1 MNFNLSLNVGTA
13 ALGCP
18 WVVRPKDVLHRS
30 NAMHKPELAIIE
42 TPVAL
47 GSQAVPPSTPNR
59 SAPGGKDA
67 SLYQFFAPGGLLA
80 RTHPAY
86 EFRRGQL
93 QMAQAIEQ
101 ALEEKRHLIVEAGT
115 GTGKTL
121 AYLMPVIHSGKRVI
135 ISTGTKNLQE
145 QLFYKDVPFL
155 EQALFGDHVG
165 TDLRQ
170 APGKLSAAGQGP
182 GRLSVC
188 YMKGRNN
195 YLCRKKLYDL
205 TDQPVLS
212 GLQEIEQYRAVAA
225 WEKTT
230 ATGDRAELAELPEAS
245 ALWHKLD
252 ARSDACIGQK
262 CSEWERCFITEM
274 RRRGMESDII
284 IVNHHLFFADLAIK
298 LQAEGA
304 PDAGILPDAAAVIF
318 DEAHELED
326 VAGNY
331 FGISVSNLRVED
343 LARDVEA
350 SLQHN
355 RMLSAS
361 FSGALGSLRE
371 RSQFFF
377 SLLPPGE
384 GRFAFESRREF
395 LEENG
400 DEFLALN
407 QALTRLAGEL
417 EGLPQKPEE
426 IFNFVRRAQE
436 LQVQLSFAMES
447 DDRNTVFWIERRGGR
462 GRTNSPQRHR
472 DTEKTTE
479 GPQGRQ
485 NVFLQA
491 TPIDVGPILRECL
504 WSKLE
509 CAVLTSATLAVG
521 GGFEYIRQRLG
532 LEHARE
538 SVLPSH
544 FDYENQALFYVP
556 PDLPDARTPQFT
568 ALAAARIRQL
578 LEITRGRAFVLFTS
592 YAQMNDIYQR
602 LLGELEFPM
611 LRQGDAPKSALLEE
625 FRLTPNAVLFATSSF
640 WQGVDVQGEQLSCVI
655 IDRLPFAVPSDPV
668 VAARVKAIDA
678 DGGNAFFQYQVP
690 AAVITLKQGFG
701 RLIRSLH
708 DRGLLVLLDNR
719 ILKKQYGRVFIES
732 LPNYKRTTDMRVVE
746 EFFGA

>member
-1 MNFNLSLNVGTA
+1 M
-13 ALGCP
+13 P
-18 WVVRPKDVLHRS
+18 EVRSSYYRDS
-30 NAMHKPELAIIE
+30 
-42 TPVAL
+42 VA
-47 GSQAVPPSTPNR
+47 SPPPTRP
-59 SAPGGKDA
+59 APSGKDA
-67 SLYQFFAPGGLLA
+67 SLYQFFAPGGVLS

-93 QMAQAIEQ
+93 QMAQAVEQ

-121 AYLMPVIHSGKRVI
+121 AYLLPVIRSGKRVI

-155 EQALFGDHVG
+155 EQALYGGLPPSGFRV
-165 TDLRQ
+165 
-170 APGKLSAAGQGP
+170 
-182 GRLSVC
+182 SVC

-212 GLQEIEQYRAVAA
+212 GLDEIEQYRAMAA

-230 ATGDRAELAELPEAS
+230 QTGDRAELAELPEAS
-245 ALWHKLD
+245 VLWHKLD
-252 ARSDACIGQK
+252 ARADACLGQK
-262 CSEWERCFITEM
+262 CSQWERCFITEM
-274 RRRGMESDII
+274 RRKAMESNII

-304 PDAGILPDAAAVIF
+304 ADAGILPEATAVIF
-318 DEAHELED
+318 DEAHEIED
-326 VAGNY
+326 VSGNY

-355 RMLSAS
+355 RMFSAAL
-361 FSGALGSLRE
+361 SGALGSLRE

-377 SLLPPGE
+377 SLLPAGE
-384 GRFAFESRREF
+384 GRFSFETRREF

-436 LQVQLSFAMES
+436 IQVQLGFALES
-447 DDRNTVFWIERRGGR
+447 DDTNTVFWIERRR
-462 GRTNSPQRHR
+462 GRANSPQR
-472 DTEKTTE
+472 EKNRE
-479 GPQGRQ
+479 NSPGSRAGAHESGRQ

-532 LEHARE
+532 MEHARE

-544 FDYENQALFYVP
+544 FDYESQALFYVP
-556 PDLPDARTPQFT
+556 PDLPDPRTRQFAVT
-568 ALAAARIRQL
+568 AAERIRRL

-602 LLGELEFPM
+602 LLGVIEFPM

-719 ILKKQYGRVFIES
+719 ILKKQYGRVFVES
-732 LPNYKRTTDMRVVE
+732 LPNYKRTTEMRVVE
-746 EFFGA
+746 EFFGVGSAQ

>member
-1 MNFNLSLNVGTA
+1 MF
-13 ALGCP
+13 
-18 WVVRPKDVLHRS
+18 
-30 NAMHKPELAIIE
+30 IIE

-47 GSQAVPPSTPNR
+47 GSQPVSPSTPSR
-59 SAPGGKDA
+59 SAPGGNKA
-67 SLYQFFAPGGLLA
+67 SLHQFFAPGGVLA

-93 QMAQAIEQ
+93 QMAQAVEQ

-121 AYLMPVIHSGKRVI
+121 AYLMPVIRSGKRVI

-145 QLFYKDVPFL
+145 QLFYKDIPFL
-155 EQALFGDHVG
+155 EQALFGATG
-165 TDLRQ
+165 
-170 APGKLSAAGQGP
+170 GKTETSR
-182 GRLSVC
+182 RLSVC

-212 GLQEIEQYRAVAA
+212 GLEEIEQYRAIAA

-230 ATGDRAELAELPEAS
+230 GTGDRAELAELPETS
-245 ALWHKLD
+245 ALWHKID
-252 ARSDACIGQK
+252 ARSEACIGQK

-343 LARDVEA
+343 LARDVEV

-361 FSGALGSLRE
+361 LSGALGSLRE

-417 EGLPQKPEE
+417 EALPQKPEE

-436 LQVQLSFAMES
+436 IQVQLGFAMES

-462 GRTNSPQRHR
+462 GSAR
-472 DTEKTTE
+472 E
-479 GPQGRQ
+479 GHGFSRAERQHPGKGASAPGGNARGRQ

-521 GGFEYIRQRLG
+521 GEFEYIRQRLG

-568 ALAAARIRQL
+568 AKAAERIRQL
-578 LEITRGRAFVLFTS
+578 LAITRGRAFVLFTS

-732 LPNYKRTTDMRVVE
+732 LPNYKKTTEMRVVE
-746 EFFGA
+746 EFFGVGE

>member
-1 MNFNLSLNVGTA
+1 
-13 ALGCP
+13 
-18 WVVRPKDVLHRS
+18 
-30 NAMHKPELAIIE
+30 
-42 TPVAL
+42 
-47 GSQAVPPSTPNR
+47 
-59 SAPGGKDA
+59 
-67 SLYQFFAPGGLLA
+67 
-80 RTHPAY
+80 
-86 EFRRGQL
+86 
-93 QMAQAIEQ
+93 MAQAVEQ
-101 ALEEKRHLIVEAGT
+101 ALEERRHLIVEAGT

-121 AYLMPVIHSGKRVI
+121 AYLMPVIRSGKRVI

-155 EQALFGDHVG
+155 EKAVFGDSGSH
-165 TDLRQ
+165 
-170 APGKLSAAGQGP
+170 
-182 GRLSVC
+182 LSVC

-212 GLQEIEQYRAVAA
+212 GLEEIEQYRAIAA
-225 WEKTT
+225 WEKNT

-245 ALWHKLD
+245 ALWYKLD
-252 ARSDACIGQK
+252 ARADACIGQK
-262 CSEWERCFITEM
+262 CSQWERCFITEM
-274 RRRGMESDII
+274 RRRAMESDII

-304 PDAGILPDAAAVIF
+304 PDAGILPEAGAVIF

-331 FGISVSNLRVED
+331 FGITVSNLRIED
-343 LARDVEA
+343 LARDVENA
-350 SLQHN
+350 LQHHHI
-355 RMLSAS
+355 LSAS
-361 FSGALGSLRE
+361 LSGALGNLRE

-377 SLLPPGE
+377 SVLPPGD
-384 GRFAFESRREF
+384 GRFAFETRREF

-400 DEFLALN
+400 DEFVALN
-407 QALTRLAGEL
+407 QALTRIGGEL
-417 EGLPQKPEE
+417 EGLAQKPEE

-436 LQVQLSFAMES
+436 VQVQLNFAMES
-447 DDRNTVFWIERRGGR
+447 EDKNTVFWIERRGKSFASQKHR
-462 GRTNSPQRHR
+462 G
-472 DTEKTTE
+472 TEKQKDTFS
-479 GPQGRQ
+479 GGRQ
-485 NVFLQA
+485 NVFVQA
-491 TPIDVGPILRECL
+491 TPIHVGPILRECL
-504 WSKLE
+504 WSNLE
-509 CAVLTSATLAVG
+509 TAVLTSATLAVG
-521 GGFEYIRQRLG
+521 GGFDYIRQRLG

-544 FDYENQALFYVP
+544 FDYQSQSVLYVP
-556 PDLPDARTPQFT
+556 PDLPDPRTPQFT
-568 ALAAARIRQL
+568 SKAAGLIRKL

-592 YAQMNDIYQR
+592 YAQMNDTYQR
-602 LLGELEFPM
+602 LLGEVEFPL

-640 WQGVDVQGEQLSCVI
+640 WQGVDVQGEQLSCLI

-690 AAVITLKQGFG
+690 SAVITLKQGFG

-732 LPNYKRTTDMRVVE
+732 LPDYKRTTDIRVVE
-746 EFFGA
+746 EFFGVAPQS

>member
-1 MNFNLSLNVGTA
+1 V
-13 ALGCP
+13 
-18 WVVRPKDVLHRS
+18 
-30 NAMHKPELAIIE
+30 
-42 TPVAL
+42 
-47 GSQAVPPSTPNR
+47 
-59 SAPGGKDA
+59 
-67 SLYQFFAPGGLLA
+67 LA

-93 QMAQAIEQ
+93 QMAQAVEQ

-121 AYLMPVIHSGKRVI
+121 AYLLPVIRSGKRVI

-145 QLFYKDVPFL
+145 QLFYKDIPFL
-155 EQALFGDHVG
+155 EQALFGES
-165 TDLRQ
+165 
-170 APGKLSAAGQGP
+170 SAGS
-182 GRLSVC
+182 RLSVC

-212 GLQEIEQYRAVAA
+212 GLEEIEQYRAISA

-252 ARSDACIGQK
+252 ARADACIGQK
-262 CSEWERCFITEM
+262 CSEWERCFVTEM

-304 PDAGILPDAAAVIF
+304 PDAGILPEAAAVIF

-343 LARDVEA
+343 LARDVET

-361 FSGALGSLRE
+361 LSGALGSLRE
-371 RSQFFF
+371 KSQFFF

-384 GRFAFESRREF
+384 GRFAFETRREF

-407 QALTRLAGEL
+407 QSLTRLSGEL
-417 EGLPQKPEE
+417 EALPQKPEE
-426 IFNFVRRAQE
+426 VFNFVRRAQE
-436 LQVQLSFAMES
+436 LQVQLGFALES

-462 GRTNSPQRHR
+462 GRTNSSQRHKE
-472 DTEKTTE
+472 TKEAF
-479 GPQGRQ
+479 QGRQ

-504 WSKLE
+504 WSKLD

-532 LEHARE
+532 FEHARE

-544 FDYENQALFYVP
+544 FDYEAQALFYVP
-556 PDLPDARTPQFT
+556 PDLPDTRTPQFT
-568 ALAAARIRQL
+568 AKAAERIREL

-602 LLGELEFPM
+602 LLGELDFPM

-668 VAARVKAIDA
+668 VAARVKAIDC

-690 AAVITLKQGFG
+690 SAVITLKQGFG

-732 LPNYKRTTDMRVVE
+732 LPNYKKTTDMRVVE
-746 EFFGA
+746 EFFGGASS

>member
-1 MNFNLSLNVGTA
+1 
-13 ALGCP
+13 
-18 WVVRPKDVLHRS
+18 
-30 NAMHKPELAIIE
+30 
-42 TPVAL
+42 
-47 GSQAVPPSTPNR
+47 
-59 SAPGGKDA
+59 
-67 SLYQFFAPGGLLA
+67 
-80 RTHPAY
+80 
-86 EFRRGQL
+86 
-93 QMAQAIEQ
+93 MAQAVEQ

-121 AYLMPVIHSGKRVI
+121 AYLMPVIRSGKRVI

-155 EQALFGDHVG
+155 EQALYGD
-165 TDLRQ
+165 T
-170 APGKLSAAGQGP
+170 S

-212 GLQEIEQYRAVAA
+212 GLDEIAQYRDIAA

-245 ALWHKLD
+245 LLWHKLD
-252 ARSDACIGQK
+252 ARADACTGQK
-262 CSEWERCFITEM
+262 CSQFDRCFITEM
-274 RRRGMESDII
+274 RRKAMESDIV

-298 LQAEGA
+298 LQADGA
-304 PDAGILPDAAAVIF
+304 ADAGILPEAGAVIF

-331 FGISVSNLRVED
+331 FGISISNLRVED
-343 LARDVEA
+343 LARDVES

-355 RMLSAS
+355 HMLSAS
-361 FSGALGSLRE
+361 LSGALGSLRE

-384 GRFAFESRREF
+384 GRFAFETRREF

-400 DEFLALN
+400 DEFVALN

-426 IFNFVRRAQE
+426 VFNFVRRAQE
-436 LQVQLSFAMES
+436 IQVGLQFALES
-447 DDRNTVFWIERRGGR
+447 EDRNTVFWIERRGGR
-462 GRTNSPQRHR
+462 ANANSPQRHR
-472 DTEKTTE
+472 GTEKTKE
-479 GPQGRQ
+479 GHQGRQ

-521 GGFEYIRQRLG
+521 GGFDYIRQRLG

-544 FDYENQALFYVP
+544 FDYESQALLYVP
-556 PDLPDARTPQFT
+556 PDLPDPRTPQFT
-568 ALAAARIRQL
+568 VKAAERIRQL

-592 YAQMNDIYQR
+592 YAQMNEIHQR
-602 LLGELEFPM
+602 LLGEVEFPI

-640 WQGVDVQGEQLSCVI
+640 WQGVDVQGDQLSCVI

-678 DGGNAFFQYQVP
+678 EGGNAFFEYQVP

-719 ILKKQYGRVFIES
+719 ILKKQYGRVFVES
-732 LPNYKRTTDMRVVE
+732 LPNYKKTTEMRVVE
-746 EFFGA
+746 EFFGVEA

>member
-1 MNFNLSLNVGTA
+1 
-13 ALGCP
+13 
-18 WVVRPKDVLHRS
+18 
-30 NAMHKPELAIIE
+30 
-42 TPVAL
+42 
-47 GSQAVPPSTPNR
+47 
-59 SAPGGKDA
+59 
-67 SLYQFFAPGGLLA
+67 
-80 RTHPAY
+80 
-86 EFRRGQL
+86 
-93 QMAQAIEQ
+93 MAQAVEQ

-121 AYLMPVIHSGKRVI
+121 AYLMPVIRSGKRVI

-155 EQALFGDHVG
+155 EQALYGEPASG
-165 TDLRQ
+165 
-170 APGKLSAAGQGP
+170 S
-182 GRLSVC
+182 RLSVC

-212 GLQEIEQYRAVAA
+212 GLEEIEQYRAIAA

-230 ATGDRAELAELPEAS
+230 GTGDRAELAELPEAS
-245 ALWHKLD
+245 VLWHKLD
-252 ARSDACIGQK
+252 ARADACIGQK
-262 CSEWERCFITEM
+262 CSEFERCFITEM
-274 RRRGMESDII
+274 RRKAMESDII

-298 LQAEGA
+298 LQADGA
-304 PDAGILPDAAAVIF
+304 PDAGILPEAAAVIF
-318 DEAHELED
+318 DEAHEVED

-331 FGISVSNLRVED
+331 FGISVSNLRLED
-343 LARDVEA
+343 LARDVEN
-350 SLQHN
+350 SMQRN

-361 FSGALGSLRE
+361 LSGALGSVRE

-377 SLLPPGE
+377 SLLPAGD
-384 GRFAFESRREF
+384 GRFAFETRREF

-400 DEFLALN
+400 DEFGALN
-407 QALTRLAGEL
+407 QALTRLTGEL

-426 IFNFVRRAQE
+426 VFNFVRRAQE
-436 LQVQLSFAMES
+436 IQAQLGFAMEAE
-447 DDRNTVFWIERRGGR
+447 DRNTVFWIERRGGR
-462 GRTNSPQRHR
+462 FGSRSAANKSAETSPR
-472 DTEKTTE
+472 
-479 GPQGRQ
+479 GRQ

-491 TPIDVGPILRECL
+491 TPIHVGPILRECL
-504 WSKLE
+504 WAKLE

-544 FDYENQALFYVP
+544 FDYQSQALLYVP
-556 PDLPDARTPQFT
+556 PDLPDPRTTQFT
-568 ALAAARIRQL
+568 VQAAARIRRL

-592 YAQMNDIYQR
+592 YAQMNDIYHR
-602 LLGELEFPM
+602 LLGEVEFPI

-678 DGGNAFFQYQVP
+678 DGGNAFFDYQVP

-719 ILKKQYGRVFIES
+719 ILKKQYGRVFVES
-732 LPNYKRTTDMRVVE
+732 LPNYKRTTDMKVVE
-746 EFFGA
+746 EFFGVGT